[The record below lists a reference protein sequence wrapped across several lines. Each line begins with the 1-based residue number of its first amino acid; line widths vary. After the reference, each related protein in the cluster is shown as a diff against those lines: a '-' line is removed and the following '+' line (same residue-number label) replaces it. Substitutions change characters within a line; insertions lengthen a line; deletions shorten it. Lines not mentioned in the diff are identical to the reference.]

1 MTDTTIPDE
10 RPETKRYTPDDA
22 PFNAADLRVDDR
34 VDPSLVSSTLDG
46 LGYTRSPRPDAVAT
60 QLAEATITHGRDD
73 VHRAILVDGESGVL
87 VRASRTDSQNAWTQR
102 EADWK
107 VWAIGDRVDVESAE
121 LEQDGADEWSDTDT
135 ASEAEAWA
143 NVVLQDRARGATGY
157 EHDDLTLTTGGS
169 LVLRGPPGPI
179 KVTASVTLTRSE
191 GDE

>member
-1 MTDTTIPDE
+1 MTHTTTPDE
-10 RPETKRYTPDDA
+10 RTETKRFTHDDA
-22 PFNAADLRVDDR
+22 PVSAADLVVGDR
-34 VDPSLVSSTLDG
+34 VDPSLVASTLDG
-46 LGYTRSPRPDAVAT
+46 LGYTRSARPDAPAT
-60 QLAEATITHGRDD
+60 QLAEATITDRYDD
-73 VHRAILVDGESGVL
+73 VHHAILVDGESGVL

-143 NVVLQDRARGATGY
+143 DGVLQDRARGATGY